1 MEYHRNTD
9 LEANEWFNNNLC
21 SIPTSTMTTSK
32 LARIATDITGNKA
45 SRKKRDFLAVEW
57 QPVLKAC

>member
-1 MEYHRNTD
+1 VEYHRNTD
-9 LEANEWFNNNLC
+9 LEANEWFNNNFC